1 MNDHKKEKPL
11 VERRFILHPP
21 YTQPAHL
28 KNRMI
33 CQLIA
38 NVKGKVS
45 MYAQKDNEDCIAF
58 EGTKAEELQIQ
69 YLADIHISSFW
80 QRVEILYKEYI
91 EEHGLYCK
99 EDEMRDETLHQLPES
114 AVPVLTTIEIKQTH
128 KKNG

>member
-1 MNDHKKEKPL
+1 MNDHKKERHQ

-28 KNRMI
+28 KSRMI

-38 NVKGKVS
+38 NVKGRVG
-45 MYAQKDNEDCIAF
+45 MYGQKDNEDCVAF

-80 QRVEILYKEYI
+80 ERVEVLYKEYI

-99 EDEMRDETLHQLPES
+99 EEMRNETVHLLPGS
-114 AVPVLTTIEIKQTH
+114 AAPVFTIMEIKQAQ
-128 KKNG
+128 KKKG